1 VLYASVWDEAGE
13 YCSEFSKWTCDEFGC
28 SAPNARGPQSLENC
42 LSDFTIPGSISEEK
56 AMAFGLCALE
66 SDPICVDWA
75 DLQEFEVDLAAITC
89 PTLVVHGD
97 RDPEAPVEEQRALF
111 AKLGA
116 ARKEFATIDTADHV
130 AHVLDTSRDAWT
142 KTVTAFLDSA

>member
-1 VLYASVWDEAGE
+1 
-13 YCSEFSKWTCDEFGC
+13 
-28 SAPNARGPQSLENC
+28 
-42 LSDFTIPGSISEEK
+42 
-56 AMAFGLCALE
+56 MAFGLCALE